1 MMVIPGAKYHN
12 DNPNIIIFGG
22 ALTKNGITSSLLG
35 LLDSLDFDQVNYLV
49 TYPSNKGAAVIET
62 INGFSDDLGYYPI
75 QGEQVMT
82 YSEAIARFLFF
93 RFSIENPWIS
103 KRIKSLFSRE
113 ALRLFPS
120 MSLTRCIHFSGYER
134 SWMHLILGMESEE
147 NVIYVHNDMLQER
160 SMMVEL
166 SHTVGN
172 EGLSGVRQSCSM

>member
-75 QGEQVMT
+75 QGCLLYTSRNALAEPS
-82 YSEAIARFLFF
+82 SELPNRLIPTARRRF
-93 RFSIENPWIS
+93 R
-103 KRIKSLFSRE
+103 
-113 ALRLFPS
+113 
-120 MSLTRCIHFSGYER
+120 C
-134 SWMHLILGMESEE
+134 
-147 NVIYVHNDMLQER
+147 
-160 SMMVEL
+160 
-166 SHTVGN
+166 
-172 EGLSGVRQSCSM
+172 